1 VAGNQSGTRESI
13 SASKNETMTTRRFVP
28 QFLIGLML
36 LSAASTPAVAG
47 TKEQLIQLQTQM
59 QALQDQM
66 ARMQQSFDER
76 MGVMRNLV
84 EQTTDSVNKMNGA
97 VGALD
102 KSVHQQTGDS
112 GAKVDQLSTQVQ
124 SLQDSV
130 DELKGR
136 LAKVS
141 KQLEDMQAA
150 QQNLNAAPAA
160 ASAVVPGQPSQAQA
174 PPADVLYNNGL
185 RDYNA
190 AKFDLAQQEFAD
202 YIKFYSNTDLA
213 GNAQFYLADMQFR
226 QGNYEQAVKDYDRVI
241 EQYPGGNKAAA
252 AQLKKGYALI
262 ELGQRDA
269 GTKELRS
276 LIGRY
281 PRSIEAS
288 QAKDRLKKLGA
299 TPTASK
305 PSPARRRS
313 E

>member
-1 VAGNQSGTRESI
+1 MLKNM
-13 SASKNETMTTRRFVP
+13 SKTNRRSCSK
-28 QFLIGLML
+28 LLLGLL
-36 LSAASTPAVAG
+36 LLAVASTPAIAG

-66 ARMQQSFDER
+66 AQMKTSFDER

-84 EQTTDSVNKMNGA
+84 EQTTDSVNKMNNGIS
-97 VGALD
+97 ALD
-102 KSVHQQTGDS
+102 KSVHQQSGDS
-112 GAKVDQLSTQVQ
+112 GAKVEQLSTQVQ

-150 QQNLNAAPAA
+150 QQNLNASPA
-160 ASAVVPGQPSQAQA
+160 ASAVTPGQPPAQA

-252 AQLKKGYALI
+252 AQLKKGFALI

-299 TPTASK
+299 APTASK
-305 PSPARRRS
+305 PSPARRRAQ
-313 E
+313 

>member
-1 VAGNQSGTRESI
+1 MNTIE
-13 SASKNETMTTRRFVP
+13 RRHYLP
-28 QFLIGLML
+28 IFLGLL
-36 LSAASTPAVAG
+36 LIAATSTPAVAG

-97 VGALD
+97 VSTLD
-102 KSVHQQTGDS
+102 KSVKQQS
-112 GAKVDQLSTQVQ
+112 GESGGKVDQLSTQVQ

-150 QQNLNAAPAA
+150 QQNLNAAPATA
-160 ASAVVPGQPSQAQA
+160 AGTPAVGQPQAPPQAQA

-190 AKFDLAQQEFAD
+190 ARFDLAQQEFTD

-226 QGNYEQAVKDYDRVI
+226 QGNFQQAVKDYDRVI

-281 PRSIEAS
+281 PRSIEAT

-299 TPTASK
+299 APTASK
-305 PSPARRRS
+305 PSAARRTNQ
-313 E
+313 